1 MFNVSKPLFDTLHA
15 SFFLLSYI
23 HHIHHHVHSLTPIPE
38 QYSFSTVSSVNIY
51 ISKHHGR
58 SHSPYQA
65 HQEPELHPQRP
76 EVLRSRPPQV
86 QHYPYSRRPLY
97 HRRPASRR
105 CRPRALQPLP
115 PQAPRRHPTLL
126 GEEDCY
132 RPIRHGGC
140 RGRPERYPI
149 PRPGRHWNSP
159 QTLNLDFDTGSSD
172 LWVWSTHLPRHVQA
186 EGTQTSHNIFNP
198 TMSSTWKPS
207 HGQAWQIQYG
217 DGSIASGTVGTDIV
231 SIGGSKYSNLLQR
244 SDRIIGVIV
253 QD

>member
-1 MFNVSKPLFDTLHA
+1 MAAPTHRIKLIKNQNYTRNGLKSYAHVLRKYNITPTLEGPFTTADLLVEDAGHALFNLF
-15 SFFLLSYI
+15 
-23 HHIHHHVHSLTPIPE
+23 HH
-38 QYSFSTVSSVNIY
+38 
-51 ISKHHGR
+51 KHH
-58 SHSPYQA
+58 A
-65 HQEPELHPQRP
+65 VIQRCLVKKTATDP
-76 EVLRSRPPQV
+76 SATVVAEDVQNDTQYLAQV
-86 QHYPYSRRPLY
+86 AIGTP
-97 HRRPASRR
+97 
-105 CRPRALQPLP
+105 
-115 PQAPRRHPTLL
+115 
-126 GEEDCY
+126 
-132 RPIRHGGC
+132 
-140 RGRPERYPI
+140 
-149 PRPGRHWNSP
+149 P